1 LLRSQSDAVRVES
14 IYRIKLR
21 KLGKD
26 AVIFYNTKNRQRV
39 FMANKL

>member
-1 LLRSQSDAVRVES
+1 LLRSQSDAVRVDS

-26 AVIFYNTKNRQRV
+26 AVIFLKYEK
-39 FMANKL
+39 